1 MALRAASAGKRCATS
16 CSKPTMPRDT
26 GRNDRRSRIA
36 YLAARLMAE
45 DGIED
50 YALAKRKA
58 ARQAGMPEATREL
71 PTNEEVDEA
80 FRVYQ
85 QIYHHEEHR
94 NRLRVLRETAVR
106 AMRELARFNPHLTG
120 SVLNGNAGKYADV
133 NLQLFTDNEKAVE
146 LYLIDRRIP
155 YKSAQS
161 RLYSGEEMRTV
172 PVYTLSDHGTD
183 IELTVLSMLDLRSPL
198 RTSPEGK
205 NIERAKLPAVEQLI
219 ADT

>member
-1 MALRAASAGKRCATS
+1 
-16 CSKPTMPRDT
+16 MPKDT

-58 ARQAGMPEATREL
+58 ARQGGTPDTREL
-71 PTNEEVDEA
+71 PTNEEVAEA
-80 FRVYQ
+80 LRTYQ

-155 YKSAQS
+155 YQAAQS

-183 IELTVLSMLDLRSPL
+183 IELTVLSTLDLRGPL

-205 NIERAKLPAVEQLI
+205 SIERAKLQAVEQLL
-219 ADT
+219 AEA

>member
-1 MALRAASAGKRCATS
+1 
-16 CSKPTMPRDT
+16 MPKDT

-50 YALAKRKA
+50 FALAKRKA
-58 ARQAGMPEATREL
+58 ARQAGMPEPREL
-71 PTNEEVDEA
+71 PTNEEVEEA
-80 FRVYQ
+80 LRTYQ

-172 PVYTLSDHGTD
+172 PVYTLSDQGTD
-183 IELTVLSMLDLRSPL
+183 IELTVLSTLDLRGSL

-205 NIERAKLPAVEQLI
+205 NIERAKLQAVEQLL
-219 ADT
+219 AEA

>member
-1 MALRAASAGKRCATS
+1 
-16 CSKPTMPRDT
+16 MPKDT
-26 GRNDRRSRIA
+26 GRNDRRNRIA

-58 ARQAGMPEATREL
+58 ARQAGMPDMREL
-71 PTNEEVDEA
+71 PTNEEIEA
-80 FRVYQ
+80 ALRTHQ
-85 QIYHHEEHR
+85 EIYHPEEHR

-146 LYLIDRRIP
+146 LYLIDHRIP
-155 YKSAQS
+155 YKAEQG

-183 IELTVLSMLDLRSPL
+183 IELTVLSLRDLRSPL
-198 RTSPEGK
+198 RTSPEGRS
-205 NIERAKLPAVEQLI
+205 IERAKLSTVEQLL
-219 ADT
+219 AET

>member
-1 MALRAASAGKRCATS
+1 
-16 CSKPTMPRDT
+16 MPKDT
-26 GRNDRRSRIA
+26 GRNDRRNHIA

-58 ARQAGMPEATREL
+58 ARQAGMAETREL
-71 PTNEEVDEA
+71 PTNEEIEEA
-80 FRVYQ
+80 FRTYQ

-94 NRLRVLRETAVR
+94 NRLRALRETAVR

-120 SVLNGNAGKYADV
+120 SVLTGNVGKYADV
-133 NLQLFTDNEKAVE
+133 NLQLFTDNEKTVE

-155 YKSAQS
+155 YTSAQS
-161 RLYSGEEMRTV
+161 RLYLGDEMRTV
-172 PVYTLSDHGTD
+172 PVYTLNDHGTD
-183 IELTVLSMLDLRSPL
+183 IELTVLSTLNLRGPL

-205 NIERAKLPAVEQLI
+205 NIERAKLQAVEQLL
-219 ADT
+219 AEV